1 MSCLDMMIEE
11 YKMLWEEI
19 HELKEELNKKE
30 KTFIELILRNYA
42 RREWSETV
50 KLGREKTPSNSELCT
65 LQNSPSKE
73 RNKEFL

>member
-30 KTFIELILRNYA
+30 KTFIELGGAIL
-42 RREWSETV
+42 EE
-50 KLGREKTPSNSELCT
+50 LMEENSEVLMR
-65 LQNSPSKE
+65 LKE
-73 RNKEFL
+73 R